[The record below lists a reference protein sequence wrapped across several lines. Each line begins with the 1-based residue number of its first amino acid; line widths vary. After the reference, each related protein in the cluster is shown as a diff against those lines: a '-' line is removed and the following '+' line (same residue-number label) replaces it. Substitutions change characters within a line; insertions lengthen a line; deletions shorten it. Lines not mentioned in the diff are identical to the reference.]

1 MWLVYLLNREK
12 FKFFIFAVDGYCTDM
27 LYIRIDKFLNN
38 LNNNAVAFP
47 ILMARSLIFLSCVI
61 FP

>member
-1 MWLVYLLNREK
+1 
-12 FKFFIFAVDGYCTDM
+12 M

-38 LNNNAVAFP
+38 SDNNAVAFP
-47 ILMARSLIFLSCVI
+47 ILMARSFIFLFCAV